1 MKMGARRKNDGCE
14 YEYTK
19 TDRFG
24 IFLSVIADNE
34 RVREG
39 RSDLPMKKTIH
50 RCPSRIHRY

>member
-1 MKMGARRKNDGCE
+1 MGARRNNDGCE

-19 TDRFG
+19 TDRFR
-24 IFLSVIADNE
+24 IFLSVIADNG

-50 RCPSRIHRY
+50 HCPSRINRY